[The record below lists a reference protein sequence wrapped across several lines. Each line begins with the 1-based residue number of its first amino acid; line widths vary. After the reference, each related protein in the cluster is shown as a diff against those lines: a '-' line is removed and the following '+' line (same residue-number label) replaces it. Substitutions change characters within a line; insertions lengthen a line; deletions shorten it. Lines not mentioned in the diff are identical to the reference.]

1 MKGLIEAKEVL
12 PKQFIVIPRLI
23 GKKKE
28 KEETRGIMG
37 ASLPEWAQAL
47 FVERCLLRE
56 RRVSRTEADK
66 NIARCPL
73 SD

>member
-37 ASLPEWAQAL
+37 ASLP
-47 FVERCLLRE
+47 V
-56 RRVSRTEADK
+56 
-66 NIARCPL
+66 
-73 SD
+73 